1 MNWRRPE
8 GDWKQLIGNLRRR
21 WDQLIDGQID
31 LWAGKRD
38 RARLVARRHA
48 GTEKPNDANPGDQS

>member
-1 MNWRRPE
+1 MKWPRTE
-8 GDWKQLIGNLRRR
+8 GDWKQLTGNLKRR
-21 WDQLIDGQID
+21 WEQLIESKID

-48 GTEKPNDANPGDQS
+48 GTEKPNHANQGDQS

>member
-1 MNWRRPE
+1 MKWRRTE
-8 GDWKQLIGNLRRR
+8 GDWNQLTGNLKRQ
-21 WDQLIDGQID
+21 WEQLVESKID

-48 GTEKPNDANPGDQS
+48 GTEEPNDANQGGQS